1 MKICDETVRAAVDS
15 GLSSV
20 QMDAA
25 QKQAILAQCR
35 PTVAVAPPVRRL
47 RPMKRVLALAAA
59 FALVLCLGGGV
70 LAAAPELQQKLAVL
84 GEETLQMLQPINQ
97 VSEDAGIRMEVL
109 AAMSDGQV
117 AAVYIGLQDTTGQGR
132 IGPDA
137 ELYTPQ
143 VTGTMFTNV
152 ETVDYDEATG
162 TAILRLTANASQQ
175 LAGKKITAGATSIT
189 SGLSFND
196 PVDLG
201 YTMEEVRSL
210 TGHIPVQYNQQI
222 DSWGATG
229 PAMECYT
236 KLLDEGKIPVLAG
249 WEQPLALP
257 GVDWAN
263 VNAAGVVDG
272 QLHIQVNNLGGMG
285 RANRLSFSLWNA
297 EGERVPCTELELD
310 LGEEH
315 KMGTFQ
321 SYNDLV
327 EYVLIPPEGADQ
339 SELTVRMET
348 MTYDWLIDGDWATTF
363 RLEEASESLVIPCG
377 KDMNPWTLDEVQ
389 VSPISVTAF
398 GTGEMTADSE
408 AADLRVIL
416 TDGTEVSSSSASVS
430 TGDDTVVCRSIFDQV
445 IDLEK
450 VAKVTLNG
458 EELPLP

>member
-15 GLSSV
+15 GLGSV
-20 QMDAA
+20 RMDAA

-35 PTVAVAPPVRRL
+35 PTVAVRRPL
-47 RPMKRVLALAAA
+47 RPLRRVLALAAA

-97 VSEDAGIRMEVL
+97 VSEDDGVRMEVL

-117 AAVYIGLQDTTGQGR
+117 AAVYIALQDTTGQGR

-137 ELYTPQ
+137 DMYTADIS
-143 VTGTMFTNV
+143 GAFFTAGEVV
-152 ETVDYDEATG
+152 EYDESTG
-162 TAILRLTANASQQ
+162 TAILRLTGDGSQQ
-175 LAGKKITAGATSIT
+175 LAGKKITVGTTSIT

-210 TGHIPVQYNQQI
+210 TGSIPVQYNRQI

-236 KLLDEGKIPVLAG
+236 KLLDEGKIPVLTG
-249 WEQPLALP
+249 WEEPVALP

-285 RANRLSFSLWNA
+285 RVNRLSFSLWDA
-297 EGERVPCTELELD
+297 SGERVPCTELEMD
-310 LGEEH
+310 LGEDH

-327 EYVLIPPEGADQ
+327 EYVLIPPKDADL
-339 SELTVRMET
+339 SELSIRMET
-348 MTYDWLIDGDWATTF
+348 MTYDHLLDGNWATTF
-363 RLEEASESLVIPCG
+363 RLESASESLVIDCG
-377 KDMNPWTLDEVQ
+377 KDMNPWTLDKVQ
-389 VSPISVTAF
+389 VSPISVTGF
-398 GTGEMTADSE
+398 GSGEMTAESE
-408 AADLRVIL
+408 AADLEVIL
-416 TDGTEVSSSSASVS
+416 TDGTQVSSSSASVS
-430 TGDDTVVCRSIFDQV
+430 AGDGTVICRYIFDRV

-450 VAKVTLNG
+450 VAKVTVNG
-458 EELPLP
+458 EELALP

>member
-20 QMDAA
+20 RMDAA

-35 PTVAVAPPVRRL
+35 PSVAVR
-47 RPMKRVLALAAA
+47 RPMRPLRRALALAAA

-97 VSEDAGIRMEVL
+97 VSEDSGVRMEVL

-117 AAVYIGLQDTTGQGR
+117 AAVYIALQDTTGQGR

-137 ELYTPQ
+137 DMYTANIS
-143 VTGTMFTNV
+143 GAFFTSGEVV
-152 ETVDYDEATG
+152 EYDESTG
-162 TAILRLTANASQQ
+162 TAILRLTGDGSQQ
-175 LAGKKITAGATSIT
+175 LAGKKITVGTTSIL

-201 YTMEEVRSL
+201 YTMEEVRGL
-210 TGHIPVQYNQQI
+210 TASIPVQYNRQV
-222 DSWGATG
+222 DAWGATG
-229 PAMECYT
+229 PEMERYT
-236 KLLDEGKIPVLAG
+236 KLLDEGKVPVLTG
-249 WEQPLALP
+249 WAEPVALP
-257 GVDWAN
+257 GVDWAT

-285 RANRLSFSLWNA
+285 RVNRLSFSLWNGS
-297 EGERVPCTELELD
+297 GERVECTELELD
-310 LGEEH
+310 LGEVH

-327 EYVLIPPEGADQ
+327 EYVLVPPEGADL
-339 SELTVRMET
+339 SDLSVRMET
-348 MTYDWLIDGDWATTF
+348 MTYDHLIEGSWATTF
-363 RLEEASESLVIPCG
+363 RLEEASESLVIPCDR
-377 KDMNPWTLDEVQ
+377 DMNPWTLDEVQ
-389 VSPISVTAF
+389 LSPISISAF
-398 GTGEMTADSE
+398 GSGEMTAESE
-408 AADLRVIL
+408 SADLKVIL
-416 TDGTEVSSSSASVS
+416 TDGTQVSSSSASVS
-430 TGDDTVVCRSIFDQV
+430 AGDGAIVCRSIFDQV

-450 VAKVTLNG
+450 VEKVTLNG

>member
-20 QMDAA
+20 RMDAA

-35 PTVAVAPPVRRL
+35 PTVAVRRPL
-47 RPMKRVLALAAA
+47 RPLRRVLALAAA

-70 LAAAPELQQKLAVL
+70 LAAAPELQQKLAEL

-97 VSEDAGIRMEVL
+97 VSEDDGVRMEVL

-117 AAVYIGLQDTTGQGR
+117 AAVYIALQDTTGQGR

-137 ELYTPQ
+137 DMYTADIS
-143 VTGTMFTNV
+143 GAFFTAGEVV
-152 ETVDYDEATG
+152 EYDESTG
-162 TAILRLTANASQQ
+162 TAILRLTGDGSQQ
-175 LAGKKITAGATSIT
+175 LAGKKVTVGTTSIT

-210 TGHIPVQYNQQI
+210 TGHIPVQYDQQI

-236 KLLDEGKIPVLAG
+236 KLLDEGKIPVLTG
-249 WEQPLALP
+249 WEEPLALP

-285 RANRLSFSLWNA
+285 RVNRLSFSLWDA
-297 EGERVPCTELELD
+297 SGERVPCTELEMD
-310 LGEEH
+310 LGEDH

-327 EYVLIPPEGADQ
+327 EYVLIPPKDADL
-339 SELTVRMET
+339 SELSIRMET
-348 MTYDWLIDGDWATTF
+348 MTYDHLLDGNWATTF

-398 GTGEMTADSE
+398 GSGEMTAESE
-408 AADLRVIL
+408 AADMKVIL

-430 TGDDTVVCRSIFDQV
+430 TGDGTVICRSIFDRV
-445 IDLEK
+445 IDLEN